1 MDQGGGTINGKGTL
15 MPKMKRPENKTK
27 RVKLDSLK
35 SRTLTDQDQE
45 KVKGGKTPQPG
56 GPIPVPYP
64 NRSK

>member
-1 MDQGGGTINGKGTL
+1 
-15 MPKMKRPENKTK
+15 MPKMKRPGKKAK
-27 RVKLDSLK
+27 RVKVDSLK